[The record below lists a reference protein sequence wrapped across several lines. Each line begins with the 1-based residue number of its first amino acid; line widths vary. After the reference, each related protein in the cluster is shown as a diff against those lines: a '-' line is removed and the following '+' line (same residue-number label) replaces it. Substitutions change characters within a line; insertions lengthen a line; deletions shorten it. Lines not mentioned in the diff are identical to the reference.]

1 MQRKKGDNMKKPKIL
16 CLLAVL
22 ALSFTCGCTEAVK
35 KDASEKAKDIAQ
47 EISDQ
52 AQNIADSEDEHVI
65 SVKNGHPELYP
76 EITYGDAF
84 DAFFGTPTWK
94 YFEADSGE
102 DVVEFTGYCTYQDT
116 EVKARLQFILQEDGT
131 FTSGAMSFNDVPQ
144 SQLITAAMLEAA
156 FDQYAED
163 NGISTDGTT
172 DNNSTADKQAAESP
186 ASDKPAAES
195 PASDN
200 QAAQASANENKT
212 AQNPASKNPSSQT
225 EAEAALDMSALEG
238 DYKRTSAPTCYLS
251 VWSAGNSGIN
261 FSLGIGSSGYR
272 ALVDIRD
279 CQAAWTDSRTAV
291 YSEGDIL
298 IQISVGNDG
307 ALTVSEDKQHRYN
320 EEFPLDGTFVRNE
333 DADENCE
340 FIFPQSDITSITP
353 SALEGKNAIEC
364 RIARNEIYARH
375 GRKFNDEGLQGYFE
389 TCTWYDGYIEADN
402 FSEDILNETE
412 RSNLQIISEYEANM
426 GF

>member
-1 MQRKKGDNMKKPKIL
+1 MKKPKIF

-22 ALSFTCGCTEAVK
+22 ALSTTCGCTEAEK
-35 KDASEKAKDIAQ
+35 KDTAKKVEDVAQ

-52 AQNIADSEDEHVI
+52 TQNILDSDDEHVI
-65 SVKNGHPELYP
+65 GVKKGHPDLYP

-94 YFEADSGE
+94 YFEAENGE
-102 DVVEFTGYCTYQDT
+102 DVVEFTGYCTYHDA
-116 EVKARLQFILQEDGT
+116 EVKARLQFILEEDGT
-131 FTSGAMSFNDVPQ
+131 ISYGAMSFNDVPQ
-144 SQLITAAMLEAA
+144 SQLITAVMLEAA
-156 FDQYAED
+156 FEQYAE
-163 NGISTDGTT
+163 NNSTGTDGTT
-172 DNNSTADKQAAESP
+172 ANNSTADNQADES
-186 ASDKPAAES
+186 SAAN
-195 PASDN
+195 N

-212 AQNPASKNPSSQT
+212 EQNPASKNPSLQT
-225 EAEAALDMSALEG
+225 ETEATLDMSALEG

-251 VWSAGNSGIN
+251 VWSADNSGIN

-307 ALTVSEDKQHRYN
+307 ALTVSEDTQHRYN
-320 EEFPLDGTFVRNE
+320 EEFPLDGTFIRNE

-340 FIFPQSDITSITP
+340 FIFPQSDTTSITP

-389 TCTWYDGYIEADN
+389 TCSWYNGFIEADN
-402 FSEDILNETE
+402 FSEDMLNETE
-412 RSNLQIISEYEANM
+412 RTNLQTISEYETRM

>member
-1 MQRKKGDNMKKPKIL
+1 MKKPKIF

-22 ALSFTCGCTEAVK
+22 ALSTTCGCTEAEK
-35 KDASEKAKDIAQ
+35 KDTAKKVEDVAQ

-52 AQNIADSEDEHVI
+52 TQNILDSDDEHVI
-65 SVKNGHPELYP
+65 GVKKGHPDLYP

-94 YFEADSGE
+94 YFEAENGK
-102 DVVEFTGYCTYQDT
+102 DVVEFTGYCTYHDA
-116 EVKARLQFILQEDGT
+116 EVKARLQFILEEDGT
-131 FTSGAMSFNDVPQ
+131 ISYGAMSFNDVPQ
-144 SQLITAAMLEAA
+144 SQLITAVMLEAA
-156 FDQYAED
+156 FEQYAE
-163 NGISTDGTT
+163 NNSTGTDGTT
-172 DNNSTADKQAAESP
+172 ANNSTADNQADES
-186 ASDKPAAES
+186 SAAN
-195 PASDN
+195 N

-212 AQNPASKNPSSQT
+212 EQNPASKNPSLQT
-225 EAEAALDMSALEG
+225 EAEATLDMSALEG

-251 VWSAGNSGIN
+251 VWSADNSGIN

-307 ALTVSEDKQHRYN
+307 ALTVSEDTQHRYN
-320 EEFPLDGTFVRNE
+320 EEFPLDGTFIRNE

-340 FIFPQSDITSITP
+340 FIFPQSDTTSITP

-389 TCTWYDGYIEADN
+389 TCSWYNGFIEADN
-402 FSEDILNETE
+402 FSEDMLNETE
-412 RSNLQIISEYEANM
+412 RTNLQTISEYETRM